1 MAEAPC
7 AKGNPKAKFPVT
19 LQTGTPPTRLQM
31 KMIRMQ
37 TIVVGAQRGGEP
49 FTGAFA
55 NGSQKHAL
63 FSSSVPII
71 D

>member
-1 MAEAPC
+1 M
-7 AKGNPKAKFPVT
+7 
-19 LQTGTPPTRLQM
+19 RLQM

-37 TIVVGAQRGGEP
+37 TIVVGAQRCGEP

-63 FSSSVPII
+63 FSSIVPII